1 MSKCCQYATNDLKVC
16 GAMKEV
22 SIKKAQSFFQNT
34 IIWTKKNG
42 KGRHEWAKACR
53 DASLRPKKLKLM
65 SRLDLHSR

>member
-1 MSKCCQYATNDLKVC
+1 
-16 GAMKEV
+16 MKEV